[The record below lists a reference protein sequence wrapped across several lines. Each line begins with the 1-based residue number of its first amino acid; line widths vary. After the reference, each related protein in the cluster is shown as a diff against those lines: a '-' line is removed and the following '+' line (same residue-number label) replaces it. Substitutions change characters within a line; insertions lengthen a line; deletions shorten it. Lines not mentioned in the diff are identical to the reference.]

1 MSAVSGSKPD
11 VSAVE
16 TLVEQARD
24 GDRGAFEE
32 LVRRTH
38 VDVYSLARRLTGDP
52 DDARD
57 VVQETYLRAY
67 RAIGSFRGDAQFST
81 WLYRITA
88 NCASTMRRRRG
99 RHRHVEL
106 ADDHAQ
112 VDRDLHHDPEARVAT
127 VGLRDRLEAAIR
139 LLPPKLRSVVVLR
152 DLHGLSHR
160 DIAAELGITESAAK
174 VRLHRARKQLQADL
188 GDDDERSDVTGERR
202 AV

>member
-1 MSAVSGSKPD
+1 MTA
-11 VSAVE
+11 
-16 TLVEQARD
+16 T
-24 GDRGAFEE
+24 EE
-32 LVRRTH
+32 LVERARTGDREAFEQLVRLTH

-67 RAIGSFRGDAQFST
+67 RAITKFRGDAQFST

-88 NCASTMRRRRG
+88 NCASTHRRRRG
-99 RHRHVEL
+99 RHHHVEL

-112 VDRDLHHDPEARVAT
+112 VDHDVHHDPEAQVAT
-127 VGLRDRLEAAIR
+127 VGLRDRLESAIR

-160 DIAAELGITESAAK
+160 DIANELGITESAAK

-188 GDDDERSDVTGERR
+188 VTERAPEAGDEGDEGDERR

>member
-1 MSAVSGSKPD
+1 MTGSKPPVTD
-11 VSAVE
+11 VE
-16 TLVEQARD
+16 TLVKQARG
-24 GDRGAFEE
+24 GDSQAFEE
-32 LVRRTH
+32 LVRLTH

-67 RAIGSFRGDAQFST
+67 RAIGRFRGDAQFST

-88 NCASTMRRRRG
+88 NCASTMRHRRG

-106 ADDHAQ
+106 PDDHAEI
-112 VDRDLHHDPEARVAT
+112 DRDLHHDPEAQVAT

-160 DIAAELGITESAAK
+160 DIAAQLGITESAAK

-188 GDDDERSDVTGERR
+188 VDDEADEHFDAEGERR

>member
-1 MSAVSGSKPD
+1 MAD
-11 VSAVE
+11 VE
-16 TLVEQARD
+16 TLVKDARG
-24 GDRGAFEE
+24 GDREAFEE
-32 LVRRTH
+32 LVRLTH

-67 RAIGSFRGDAQFST
+67 RSIGKFRGEAQFST

-88 NCASTMRRRRG
+88 NCASTLRRRRG

-112 VDRDLHHDPEARVAT
+112 VDRDLHHDPEATVAT
-127 VGLRDRLEAAIR
+127 VGLRDRLESAIR

-188 GDDDERSDVTGERR
+188 GGEGPVEGFDAEGERR